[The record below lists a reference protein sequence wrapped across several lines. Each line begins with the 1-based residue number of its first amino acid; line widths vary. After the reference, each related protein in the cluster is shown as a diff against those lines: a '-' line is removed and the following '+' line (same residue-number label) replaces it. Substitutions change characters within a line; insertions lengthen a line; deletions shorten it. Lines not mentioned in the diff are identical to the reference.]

1 MFKNSGSKKGYD
13 IFNRPESFSLESTD
27 DKFEYLK
34 SSKTMQIPGPSV
46 VADKYKH
53 FQPVVE
59 QATLESRV
67 ESRCSSRINP
77 VGIATELVPNVL
89 AEDKREF
96 FQFQRAFRNE

>member
-27 DKFEYLK
+27 DKFEYLR

-53 FQPVVE
+53 CQPVVE